1 MCRVKKVMA
10 IVMASVLLVGGVLTA
25 HATETVHRE
34 PVHVHA
40 FSAVYSL
47 LRSEHLGSHPY
58 LAGWDTTK
66 GTPTPIYGTC
76 DVVKNHY
83 KGESKCACGATNGTL
98 AEETETIHSACGQ

>member
-1 MCRVKKVMA
+1 MCRVKKVLA

-34 PVHVHA
+34 PEHVHA
-40 FSAVYSL
+40 FSAVYTFS
-47 LRSEHLGSHPY
+47 RSEYLGSHPY
-58 LAGWDTTK
+58 LIGWDTTK

-83 KGESKCACGATNGTL
+83 KGESKCGCGATNGTL
-98 AEETETIHSACGQ
+98 PEKTETTHSACGQ